1 MGNET
6 LFWGFIDDLKILS
19 DDISALVEFGGCRWG
34 EPTPIPGVK
43 EIIHPYEGKIIN
55 LHDTPVYR
63 NATDEMYFRCI
74 SGRFYFYDST
84 IVNGRAKITAT
95 QHMPKKNPS
104 YILGYININE

>member
-1 MGNET
+1 
-6 LFWGFIDDLKILS
+6 
-19 DDISALVEFGGCRWG
+19 
-34 EPTPIPGVK
+34 
-43 EIIHPYEGKIIN
+43 
-55 LHDTPVYR
+55 
-63 NATDEMYFRCI
+63 MYFRQI